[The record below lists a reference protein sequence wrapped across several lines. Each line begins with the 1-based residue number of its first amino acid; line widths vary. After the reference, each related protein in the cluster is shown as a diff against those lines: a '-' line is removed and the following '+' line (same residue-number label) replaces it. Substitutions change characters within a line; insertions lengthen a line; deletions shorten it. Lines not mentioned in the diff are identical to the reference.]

1 MWDGFKEEDNEVSWS
16 RMDPLEIV
24 EVEGMLDAVIKGP
37 TGMPLHCLYMLRHQP
52 NSQKRTY

>member
-37 TGMPLHCLYMLRHQP
+37 TGMPLHCLYMPRHQP
-52 NSQKRTY
+52 NSQK